1 MNTIIIYFSILGNN
15 KRIATEIANK
25 NNYDIIEFDP
35 GTMFRVFQLFMRKK
49 RLVKKA
55 KELDIQEYDNLI
67 ICGPIWAYKPA
78 PAIIKLL
85 ETLELKEKNV
95 SCYFT
100 YTQDYRDTEDLVK
113 EIIESKGGNSEEI
126 SFSNVSKKE
135 TD

>member
-1 MNTIIIYFSILGNN
+1 MNTIIIYFSIQGNN

-25 NNYDIIEFDP
+25 NNYDIIEFAP
-35 GTMFRVFQLFMRKK
+35 GTIFRVFQLFMRKK
-49 RLVKKA
+49 RLIKKA
-55 KELDIQEYDNLI
+55 KTLNIQEYDNLI

-113 EIIESKGGNSEEI
+113 EIIESKGGNSKDMI
-126 SFSNVSKKE
+126 FNNISKKE

>member
-1 MNTIIIYFSILGNN
+1 MNPIIIYFSILGNN

-25 NNYDIIEFDP
+25 NNYDIIEFAP
-35 GTMFRVFQLFMRKK
+35 GTMFRVFQLFMRKI

-55 KELDIQEYDNLI
+55 KELDIQKYENLI
-67 ICGPIWAYKPA
+67 ICGPIWANKPA
-78 PAIIKLL
+78 PAFIKLL

-100 YTQDYRDTEDLVK
+100 YGQDYGDTENLVK

-126 SFSNVSKKE
+126 SFSNISKKE

>member
-1 MNTIIIYFSILGNN
+1 MSGNN
-15 KRIATEIANK
+15 KKIASEIANR
-25 NNYDIIEFDP
+25 NNYEIIEFAP

-55 KELDIQEYDNLI
+55 KELDIQKYDNLI
-67 ICGPIWAYKPA
+67 ICGPIWANKPA

-85 ETLELKEKNV
+85 ETLELNGKNV

-100 YTQDYRDTEDLVK
+100 YSRKYVNTEDLVK
-113 EIIESKGGNSEEI
+113 EIIESRGGNSKEI
-126 SFSNVSKKE
+126 IFKDISKKE